1 MKISNETKVG
11 ALTTISIIILIL
23 GYNFM
28 KGENLFTSYNRY
40 YAEYDDVELL
50 FKSNPVMINGYKIGQ
65 VSDVQMDQKSLKLL
79 VEIKVP
85 NTIKVSKDAIIK
97 IINTDL
103 IGSKGVQIIMGKS
116 HEIAKTGDTL
126 SSDKDQGMA
135 KAMTKLIAPLS
146 EKINTLLTE
155 LNSQLGENRIKNTL
169 QNLDKTLTTA
179 DNSIKKMEALLESKN
194 SKIDGILSN
203 VNTVSYDLKS
213 STPKINA
220 ILTNFEQTSAELN
233 KMELE
238 ATVKLLK
245 KTLTEMSLT
254 IDNINKG
261 NGSLGQLATND
272 ELYKKFNTTLE
283 SFKKLAVDIEKY
295 PSRYTGI
302 TKSQRKKAEKAK
314 KAGDIK

>member
-11 ALTTISIIILIL
+11 TLAVISITILIL

-40 YAEYDDVELL
+40 FAQYDDVELL

-85 NTIKVSKDAIIK
+85 KSIKVPKDAIIK

-116 HEIAKTGDTL
+116 HEIAKSGDTL

-135 KAMTKLIAPLS
+135 KAMTKLITPLS
-146 EKINTLLTE
+146 EKINILLTE
-155 LNSQLGENRIKNTL
+155 LNAQLGNNQIKTTL
-169 QNLDKTLTTA
+169 QNLDKTLVTA
-179 DNSIKKMEALLESKN
+179 DQAIKKIEAQLDSKN
-194 SKIDGILSN
+194 AKMDDILSN
-203 VNTVSYDLKS
+203 VNSVSYDLKS

-220 ILTNFEQTSAELN
+220 ILTNFQSTSEELK

-238 ATVKLLK
+238 STAKQLK
-245 KTLTEMSLT
+245 KTLTDMSLT

-261 NGSLGQLATND
+261 NGALGQLATND
-272 ELYKKFNTTLE
+272 ELYKKFNATLE
-283 SFKKLAVDIEKY
+283 SFKKLAEDIEKY
-295 PSRYTGI
+295 PGRYTGI

-314 KAGDIK
+314 KLEKKN

>member
-220 ILTNFEQTSAELN
+220 ILTNFEQTSEELN
-233 KMELE
+233 KIELE

-245 KTLTEMSLT
+245 KTLTEMSVT